1 MLLRNFL
8 LRGVSPVFAP
18 PGDDGAPDPTP
29 PADDAAPPA
38 DDAPPAGSGQ
48 PSADDVAPPAGDDA
62 PPVLSEDWRDRQIR
76 RQHARLQEEKRQKE
90 ELQAELEATRAML
103 SRTGGAAPPAGGDQP
118 PAAPAGDDQSPA
130 GVTQEAVRQEAA
142 RMRAQEKFNEDSTK
156 ADKDGSKRFGANW
169 TKATDNLRTLG
180 GFDVETMQQVLATD
194 DPAKLLYE
202 LGTNPDKYHEIM
214 DLPPYKRFAEMV
226 KLAAAPAPK
235 PAARKPSDAPPPVD
249 SLRGQNRGD
258 PNDLRDDL
266 TDDEWYARRQ
276 RQKAARFAARQAA
289 R

>member
-1 MLLRNFL
+1 MSLRNFL

-29 PADDAAPPA
+29 PADGA
-38 DDAPPAGSGQ
+38 
-48 PSADDVAPPAGDDA
+48 APPAGDDA
-62 PPVLSEDWRDRQIR
+62 PPADGSQPPADGAAPPAGDDPPATEDWKDRQIR
-76 RQHARLQEEKRQKE
+76 RQHARLQDEKRQKA

-103 SRTGGAAPPAGGDQP
+103 NRTGGAAPAGGEQP
-118 PAAPAGDDQSPA
+118 PAAPAADDDQPAA
-130 GVTQEAVRQEAA
+130 GVTQEAVRAEAR
-142 RMRAQEKFNEDSTK
+142 RMRDQEKFNEDSTK

-169 TKATDNLRTLG
+169 TKATDTLRTLG

-202 LGTNPDKYHEIM
+202 LGTNPDKYHEVM

>member
-1 MLLRNFL
+1 M
-8 LRGVSPVFAP
+8 
-18 PGDDGAPDPTP
+18 
-29 PADDAAPPA
+29 
-38 DDAPPAGSGQ
+38 
-48 PSADDVAPPAGDDA
+48 
-62 PPVLSEDWRDRQIR
+62 RD
-76 RQHARLQEEKRQKE
+76 
-90 ELQAELEATRAML
+90 
-103 SRTGGAAPPAGGDQP
+103 
-118 PAAPAGDDQSPA
+118 
-130 GVTQEAVRQEAA
+130 
-142 RMRAQEKFNEDSTK
+142 QEKFNEDSTK